1 MWRPTSENLFDRI
14 NKTSCLAALIDIG
27 GSELAA
33 RYAASKK
40 AELSKTCEKLFSG
53 DAIVEEDIKERAL
66 AWLPEAMKFDFA
78 QDPGGEDDTPVE
90 PDDDTDLADAN
101 GEPTF
106 EEPEDVDEEAAV
118 DA

>member
-1 MWRPTSENLFDRI
+1 MIDDSTDFEI
-14 NKTSCLAALIDIG
+14 NESD
-27 GSELAA
+27 
-33 RYAASKK
+33 
-40 AELSKTCEKLFSG
+40 
-53 DAIVEEDIKERAL
+53 
-66 AWLPEAMKFDFA
+66 

>member
-1 MWRPTSENLFDRI
+1 
-14 NKTSCLAALIDIG
+14 
-27 GSELAA
+27 
-33 RYAASKK
+33 
-40 AELSKTCEKLFSG
+40 
-53 DAIVEEDIKERAL
+53 
-66 AWLPEAMKFDFA
+66 MKFDFA

-90 PDDDTDLADAN
+90 PDDDPDLADAN